1 VVARSWPA
9 RTRAQVGV
17 ANIRAHM
24 EKHAAEAEA
33 LARRRLEL
41 SAQASRLRNQLD
53 YEQRRD
59 ARAAVKAARAEA
71 KRLAGE
77 LAKLDKEAA
86 AADAAAAKLTEELV
100 AEVRMPPLQPHVSA
114 GCLSRR
120 APSTKVLCRLR
131 RAARAARSHGVRT
144 RPASHSAP

>member
-1 VVARSWPA
+1 
-9 RTRAQVGV
+9 VGV

-24 EKHAAEAEA
+24 EQHAAEAEA

-86 AADAAAAKLTEELV
+86 AADAAAAQLSAELAV
-100 AEVRMPPLQPHVSA
+100 EVWRRLCSTMSLPA
-114 GCLSRR
+114 RCL
-120 APSTKVLCRLR
+120 L
-131 RAARAARSHGVRT
+131 
-144 RPASHSAP
+144 